1 MGLVVAMCLQQGTVK
16 PQALAEEVE
25 TAVAVALPEGQMFS
39 LALRAVAVAKVVVVA
54 VALPPPKMVPHLDLV
69 EASAPV
75 LVLALLP
82 QIPFLGA
89 VAVVVALAVHLLPAT
104 LVSSALLKLLALVP
118 AWVVV
123 LATDFPIRL
132 ATGAVVVVAGEEV
145 VVSAPRALALA

>member
-1 MGLVVAMCLQQGTVK
+1 
-16 PQALAEEVE
+16 
-25 TAVAVALPEGQMFS
+25 MFS

-69 EASAPV
+69 EASVPV